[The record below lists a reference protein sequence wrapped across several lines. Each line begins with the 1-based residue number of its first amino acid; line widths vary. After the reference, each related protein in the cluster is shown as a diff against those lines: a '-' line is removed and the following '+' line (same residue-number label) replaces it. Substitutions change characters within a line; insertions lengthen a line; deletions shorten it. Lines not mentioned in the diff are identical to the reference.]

1 MFDDVTYTPA
11 ACDATLLG
19 YNLYADDIRINDGL
33 LKEAAYTGPG
43 KKNTL
48 YSVSAVYDK
57 GESPLSEA
65 VTMEGSGIRDTAAA
79 FPSVHCSHGV
89 IVIEN
94 AAGATA
100 DIYSTDGR
108 LIFRSS
114 GRETYR
120 VTVVP
125 GIYVVRAAGRTW
137 KVMAD

>member
-19 YNLYADDIRINDGL
+19 YNLYADDIKINDGL

-65 VTMEGSGIRDTAAA
+65 VTMEGSE
-79 FPSVHCSHGV
+79 S
-89 IVIEN
+89 
-94 AAGATA
+94 ATP
-100 DIYSTDGR
+100 R
-108 LIFRSS
+108 QRFLRSIA
-114 GRETYR
+114 R
-120 VTVVP
+120 
-125 GIYVVRAAGRTW
+125 
-137 KVMAD
+137 MASLS